1 MTKFKIAN
9 LTTKE
14 LERFAALVK
23 QSNMYDADRT
33 TIAEI
38 LLAMEQLV
46 ALLRSSNISIH
57 RLKKLMGFPPET
69 PGRTLISQ
77 DKNGT

>member
-23 QSNMYDADRT
+23 RSNIYDTDRA

-46 ALLRSSNISIH
+46 ALLRSSNINIH
-57 RLKKLMGFPPET
+57 RLKKLMGFSPET
-69 PGRTLISQ
+69 RSRTLVSQ
-77 DKNGT
+77 DKNCT